1 MTDDFVGELPKDSW
15 RETGKSLLHAGS
27 GAASKATELLVAKTG
42 GAAADIAAK
51 ATGNP
56 ETLSHGVIE
65 AHTLLARGQGLA
77 VASSLTVAEVG
88 SVVGTAG
95 TLTPAAIAAGLM
107 ADLTGLAWIQIRMV
121 LIIAALHGFD
131 PRHPDRVR
139 ELGALMGM
147 AGAAQGVTERVK
159 QGAPKALERMTLR
172 YLKGD
177 SLKAVKAMFSLVGI
191 KFTRTAFVKQLPLVN
206 IPISVVVNGAA
217 TKSLGKRALSY
228 YHDLSLVER
237 GRDSASR

>member
-1 MTDDFVGELPKDSW
+1 MTDDFAGELPKDSW
-15 RETGKSLLHAGS
+15 KETGRSLLRAGS
-27 GAASKATELLVAKTG
+27 GAATKATEVLVAKTG

-51 ATGNP
+51 ATGDP
-56 ETLSHGVIE
+56 ETLSHRVIR

-77 VASSLTVAEVG
+77 VTSSLTAAEVG

-95 TLTPAAIAAGLM
+95 TLTPATVAAGLM

-147 AGAAQGVTERVK
+147 ARAAQGVAEPVK
-159 QGAPKALERMTLR
+159 KGAPKVLKRLTLR

-177 SLKAVKAMFSLVGI
+177 NLKAVKAMFDLVGL
-191 KFTRTAFVKQLPLVN
+191 KFTRSAFVKQLPLVN

-228 YHDLSLVER
+228 YQDLSLVER
-237 GRDSASR
+237 GGDPA